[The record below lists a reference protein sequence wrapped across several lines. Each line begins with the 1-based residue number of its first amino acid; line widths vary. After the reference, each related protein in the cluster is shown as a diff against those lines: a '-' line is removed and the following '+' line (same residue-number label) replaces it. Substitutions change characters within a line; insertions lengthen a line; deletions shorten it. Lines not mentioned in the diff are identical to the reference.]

1 MNTENYT
8 CATCS
13 PSEPHPDVD
22 YCPAC
27 PEEHKVTKVTK
38 EQKIKALA
46 ETLRSQLATK
56 SDLERAMT
64 ILFKGRSEVQTDNEG
79 QLMVYTGHSYGMHTG
94 DVTCMETKEFLDGA
108 GYAVD
113 GFDE

>member
-1 MNTENYT
+1 MKLN
-8 CATCS
+8 
-13 PSEPHPDVD
+13 D
-22 YCPAC
+22 
-27 PEEHKVTKVTK
+27 TKKEITK
-38 EQKIKALA
+38 DDKIKALA

-56 SDLERAMT
+56 SDLEQAMT
-64 ILFKGRSEVQTDNEG
+64 ILFKGRGEVQTDNQG
-79 QLMVYTGHSYGMHTG
+79 QLIIYSGHSYGLCSG

>member
-1 MNTENYT
+1 M
-8 CATCS
+8 
-13 PSEPHPDVD
+13 SEP
-22 YCPAC
+22 
-27 PEEHKVTKVTK
+27 TK
-38 EQKIKALA
+38 QNKIQTLA
-46 ETLRSQLATK
+46 EVLRSQIASK
-56 SDLERAMT
+56 SDLEQAMT

>member
-1 MNTENYT
+1 M
-8 CATCS
+8 
-13 PSEPHPDVD
+13 
-22 YCPAC
+22 
-27 PEEHKVTKVTK
+27 TKVTK
-38 EQKIKALA
+38 EQKIKTLA
-46 ETLRSQLATK
+46 EVLRSQLATK

-64 ILFKGRSEVQTDNEG
+64 ILFKGKAEVSSDNQG
-79 QLMVYTGHSYGMHTG
+79 QLIVYSGHSYGLHSG

>member
-1 MNTENYT
+1 M
-8 CATCS
+8 
-13 PSEPHPDVD
+13 
-22 YCPAC
+22 
-27 PEEHKVTKVTK
+27 TKVTK

-64 ILFKGRSEVQTDNEG
+64 ILFKGKAEVSADNQG
-79 QLMVYTGHSYGMHTG
+79 QLIVYSGHSYGLHSG

>member
-1 MNTENYT
+1 M
-8 CATCS
+8 S
-13 PSEPHPDVD
+13 KP
-22 YCPAC
+22 
-27 PEEHKVTKVTK
+27 TK
-38 EQKIKALA
+38 QDKIKTLA
-46 ETLRSQLATK
+46 EVLRSQLATK

-79 QLMVYTGHSYGMHTG
+79 QLIVYSGHSYGLHSG

>member
-1 MNTENYT
+1 M
-8 CATCS
+8 
-13 PSEPHPDVD
+13 
-22 YCPAC
+22 
-27 PEEHKVTKVTK
+27 TKVTK

-46 ETLRSQLATK
+46 ETLRDQLATK

-64 ILFKGRSEVQTDNEG
+64 ILFKGKAEVSSDNQG
-79 QLMVYTGHSYGMHTG
+79 QLIVYSGHSYGLHTG

>member
-1 MNTENYT
+1 MKLN
-8 CATCS
+8 
-13 PSEPHPDVD
+13 D
-22 YCPAC
+22 
-27 PEEHKVTKVTK
+27 TKKKITK
-38 EQKIKALA
+38 DDKIKAIA

-64 ILFKGRSEVQTDNEG
+64 ILFKGRSEVQTDNQG
-79 QLMVYTGHSYGMHTG
+79 QLIVYSGHSYGLCSG

>member
-1 MNTENYT
+1 M
-8 CATCS
+8 
-13 PSEPHPDVD
+13 
-22 YCPAC
+22 
-27 PEEHKVTKVTK
+27 TKVTK

-64 ILFKGRSEVQTDNEG
+64 ILFKGKAEVSSDNQG
-79 QLMVYTGHSYGMHTG
+79 QLIVYSGHSYGLHSG

>member
-1 MNTENYT
+1 M
-8 CATCS
+8 
-13 PSEPHPDVD
+13 
-22 YCPAC
+22 
-27 PEEHKVTKVTK
+27 TKVTK

-46 ETLRSQLATK
+46 EVLRSQLATK

-64 ILFKGRSEVQTDNEG
+64 ILFKGKAEVSADNQG
-79 QLMVYTGHSYGMHTG
+79 QLIVYSGHSYGLHTG

>member
-1 MNTENYT
+1 M
-8 CATCS
+8 
-13 PSEPHPDVD
+13 
-22 YCPAC
+22 
-27 PEEHKVTKVTK
+27 TKVTK
-38 EQKIKALA
+38 EQKIKTLA
-46 ETLRSQLATK
+46 EVLRSQLATK
-56 SDLERAMT
+56 SDLQQAMT
-64 ILFKGRSEVQTDNEG
+64 ILFKGRAELATDNEG

>member
-1 MNTENYT
+1 MKLN
-8 CATCS
+8 
-13 PSEPHPDVD
+13 D
-22 YCPAC
+22 
-27 PEEHKVTKVTK
+27 TKKEITK
-38 EQKIKALA
+38 DDKIKALA

-56 SDLERAMT
+56 SDLEQAMT
-64 ILFKGRSEVQTDNEG
+64 ILFKGKAEVSADNQG
-79 QLMVYTGHSYGMHTG
+79 QLIIYSGHSYGLCSG

>member
-1 MNTENYT
+1 M
-8 CATCS
+8 S
-13 PSEPHPDVD
+13 KP
-22 YCPAC
+22 
-27 PEEHKVTKVTK
+27 TK
-38 EQKIKALA
+38 QDKIKTLA
-46 ETLRSQLATK
+46 EVLRSQLATK
-56 SDLERAMT
+56 SDLEQAMT

-79 QLMVYTGHSYGMHTG
+79 QLIVYTGHTFGMHTG

>member
-1 MNTENYT
+1 M
-8 CATCS
+8 S
-13 PSEPHPDVD
+13 KP
-22 YCPAC
+22 
-27 PEEHKVTKVTK
+27 TK
-38 EQKIKALA
+38 QDKIKTLA
-46 ETLRSQLATK
+46 EVLRSQLATK

-64 ILFKGRSEVQTDNEG
+64 ILFKGRSEVQTDNQG
-79 QLMVYTGHSYGMHTG
+79 QLIVYSGHSYGLHSG